1 MSIPEG
7 FSGNRIETYRSD
19 DGKWS
24 WKIQN
29 EDKLLA
35 SAVGYE
41 DEESLLQGLFS
52 VFFGS
57 YDDSFLAAHK
67 RWADGQEEA
76 PEPYVRQSKGNQDG
90 TEAGYDRC

>member
-41 DEESLLQGLFS
+41 DEE
-52 VFFGS
+52 
-57 YDDSFLAAHK
+57 
-67 RWADGQEEA
+67 
-76 PEPYVRQSKGNQDG
+76 
-90 TEAGYDRC
+90 